1 MPARLFCDLVQ
12 RLHLG
17 WAQFYLLD
25 EGILEESLF
34 CRICHDLQLLLLG
47 YEDCENLARAGGS
60 PPFAPEAR
68 PRACGGEGCDF
79 RAQQMASMRRREL
92 EPEDRGR
99 RAARGISR
107 TQVLGDFNPQ

>member
-47 YEDCENLARAGGS
+47 YEDCENLAIAGG
-60 PPFAPEAR
+60 PPPLAPGAR
-68 PRACGGEGCDF
+68 PRARGGEGCDF
-79 RAQQMASMRRREL
+79 RAQQMASMRTEGAGAGGQGEACGEGYQPDTGFR
-92 EPEDRGR
+92 
-99 RAARGISR
+99 I
-107 TQVLGDFNPQ
+107 F